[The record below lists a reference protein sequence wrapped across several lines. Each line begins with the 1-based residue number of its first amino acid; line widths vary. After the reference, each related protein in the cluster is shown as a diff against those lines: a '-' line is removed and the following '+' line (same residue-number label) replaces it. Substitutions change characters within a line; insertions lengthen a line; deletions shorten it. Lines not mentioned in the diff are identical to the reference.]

1 MMRKTRNSQ
10 EMVAN
15 IYSAVKSVF
24 VLNPTARLSA
34 RRVMANMRINVSKE
48 HIALISQVL
57 DKLTDEG
64 FLEFVANNKF
74 QLAER
79 TESGIEARVVTISPR
94 MIFVKAETVEED
106 IVVLTENAPN
116 VIVDDIVEIMIL
128 PKKRRGRVQAVIS
141 QVIERKHT
149 KFVGVVEQGD
159 NPNFAFVVVG
169 SKIMPNDIFVTKT
182 NLLGAQNNE
191 KVLVEL
197 TDWFEGS
204 RNPNGR
210 VISVLGEA
218 GNNNTEMHAILAE
231 YDLPYE
237 FTPQIERAADA
248 IPTKITSHEI
258 SKRKDFR
265 DIVTFT
271 IDPKDAKDFDDALS
285 IRKIDK
291 DMWEIGVHIADVTHY
306 VKEGTILEKEAV
318 ERATSVYLVDRVVPM
333 LPEKLSNG
341 LCSLRPNEEK
351 LCFSAVFN
359 VTTEAEI
366 VSEWFGRTVINS
378 DRRFTYEEA
387 QDVIETGKGDFS
399 DEILE
404 LDRLAKI
411 LREKRYK
418 NGSIAFERDEV
429 KFNLDELGKP
439 TGVYFKE
446 MKDANHL
453 IEEFMLLANRKV
465 AEFIGRRK
473 PGQRKSR
480 TFVYRIHDM
489 PNEQK
494 YEDFSK
500 FAAKFGY
507 VLKAKSER
515 AIAKEMNKLLNNIKG
530 KREENL
536 FSVLALRSMAKA
548 KYSTDN
554 IGHYGL
560 AFDYYSHFT
569 SPIRRY
575 PDMMVHRL
583 LQYYLD
589 GGASASVDHYEELC
603 VHSSEREVR
612 ASEAERASNKYKMVE
627 FMCDKIGQEFDGY
640 ISGITEWGVYVEL
653 NETKIE
659 GMVSVRDIYDDSYN
673 FDAENYRMIGSQS
686 SRIITLGDSVK
697 IKVVR
702 ADLKRK
708 LLDFELISHISL
720 TETTPYTFKTVKL
733 EAKPRFDKPRD
744 ERPRRKNK
752 RR

>member
-1 MMRKTRNSQ
+1 MRKTRNSQ

-24 VLNPTARLSA
+24 VSNPTARLSA

-48 HIALISQVL
+48 HIAIISDTL

-64 FLEFVANNKF
+64 FLEFVGNNKF
-74 QLAER
+74 QLAEH
-79 TESGIEARVVTISPR
+79 TEQGLEAKVITISPR
-94 MIFVKAETVEED
+94 IIFVKTETVDED
-106 IVVLTENAPN
+106 IVVLTEDAPN
-116 VIVDDIVEIMIL
+116 VIVDDTVEILVL
-128 PKKRRGRVQAVIS
+128 PKKRRGRIQAVITK
-141 QVIERKHT
+141 VIERKHT
-149 KFVGVVEQGD
+149 KFVGVVEQGE

-169 SKIMPNDIFVTKT
+169 SKLMPNDIFVTKA
-182 NLLGAQNNE
+182 NLLGAKDNE

-197 TDWFEGS
+197 TEWFEGT

-210 VISVLGEA
+210 VISVLGA
-218 GNNNTEMHAILAE
+218 SGDNNTEMHAILAE

-237 FTPQIERAADA
+237 FTPQVERAADA
-248 IPTKITSHEI
+248 ISTKITSREI
-258 SKRKDFR
+258 AKRKDFR

-285 IRKIDK
+285 IRMIGK
-291 DMWEIGVHIADVTHY
+291 DIWEIGVHIADVTHY

-359 VTTEAEI
+359 VTSEAEI

-387 QDVIETGKGDFS
+387 QEVIETGKGDFS
-399 DEILE
+399 AEIVE

-411 LREKRYK
+411 LRAKRYK

-429 KFNLDELGKP
+429 KFHLDDEGKP
-439 TGVYFKE
+439 IGIYFKE
-446 MKDANHL
+446 MKDSNHL

-473 PGQRKSR
+473 QGQRKSR

-494 YEDFSK
+494 YTDFSK

-548 KYSTDN
+548 KYTTEN

-560 AFDYYSHFT
+560 AFDYYTHFT

-583 LQYYLD
+583 LQHYLD
-589 GGASASVDHYEELC
+589 GGASAPIDRYEELC
-603 VHSSEREVR
+603 VHSSEREIR
-612 ASEAERASNKYKMVE
+612 AAEAERASTKYKMVE
-627 FMCDKIGQEFDGY
+627 FMCDKIGQEFNGY

-653 NETKIE
+653 EETKVE
-659 GMVSVRDIYDDSYN
+659 GMVSLRDIYDDSYN
-673 FDAENYRMIGSQS
+673 FDAENYRLVGSQS
-686 SRIITLGDSVK
+686 SRIITLGDSVS

-708 LLDFELISHISL
+708 LLDFELLTHTAL
-720 TETTPYTFKTVKL
+720 TETSPYTLKTVKFEKEL
-733 EAKPRFDKPRD
+733 YFEKPK
-744 ERPRRKNK
+744 KNK
-752 RR
+752 EKRKKKRK